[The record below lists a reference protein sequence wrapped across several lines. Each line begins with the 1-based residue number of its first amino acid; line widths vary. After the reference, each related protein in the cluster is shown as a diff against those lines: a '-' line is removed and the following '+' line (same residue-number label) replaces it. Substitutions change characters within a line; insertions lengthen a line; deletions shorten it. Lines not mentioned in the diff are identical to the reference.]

1 VRAAV
6 VDAVEGRCPTEI
18 AVTRLVAAFIA
29 GPAEIGPAERPT
41 ERNRRQNGEA
51 IAQMAELERQG
62 KSRQAASIVA
72 RRLAFDPLDPAEIWT
87 LAQRFRRLRRVQK

>member
-6 VDAVEGRCPTEI
+6 VDAVAGRCPTEI

-29 GPAEIGPAERPT
+29 GPAEGVPAERPSD
-41 ERNRRQNGEA
+41 RNRRQNAEA
-51 IAQMAELERQG
+51 MAQMAELKRQG

-72 RRLAFDPLDPAEIWT
+72 RRLALDPADPAEIWT
-87 LAQRFRRLRRVQK
+87 LAQRFRRLRRIQK